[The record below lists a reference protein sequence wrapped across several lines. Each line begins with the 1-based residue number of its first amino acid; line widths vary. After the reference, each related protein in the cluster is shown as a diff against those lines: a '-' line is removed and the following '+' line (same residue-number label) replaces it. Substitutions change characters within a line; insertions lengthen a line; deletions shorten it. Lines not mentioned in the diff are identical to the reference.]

1 MNKAILK
8 KLTRCFFSI
17 LTLAYSLV
25 SSVFLMVLVVTKISN
40 NEFLVPIVFKVI
52 LLYCLFG
59 CFLLSV
65 VYYVIAFTKN
75 EYYKTKLLLIL
86 CVNDMLLLLVWLW
99 NPFSLLSFFLG

>member
-1 MNKAILK
+1 MNKANLK

-99 NPFSLLSFFLG
+99 DPFSLLSFFLG

>member
-86 CVNDMLLLLVWLW
+86 CVNDLLLLLVWLW
-99 NPFSLLSFFLG
+99 DPFSLLSFFLG

>member
-40 NEFLVPIVFKVI
+40 YEFLVPIVFKVI

-86 CVNDMLLLLVWLW
+86 CVNDLLLLLVWLW
-99 NPFSLLSFFLG
+99 DPFSLLSFFLG

>member
-99 NPFSLLSFFLG
+99 DPFSLLSFFLG